1 MIELCTGLAPRVS
14 DEPDTPFAFRVQLEV
29 PPEMGVDVRL
39 LEGLIQAQKPAHAG
53 YVLEVTA
60 AP

>member
-1 MIELCTGLAPRVS
+1 
-14 DEPDTPFAFRVQLEV
+14 
-29 PPEMGVDVRL
+29 MGVEVRL

-60 AP
+60 GAP